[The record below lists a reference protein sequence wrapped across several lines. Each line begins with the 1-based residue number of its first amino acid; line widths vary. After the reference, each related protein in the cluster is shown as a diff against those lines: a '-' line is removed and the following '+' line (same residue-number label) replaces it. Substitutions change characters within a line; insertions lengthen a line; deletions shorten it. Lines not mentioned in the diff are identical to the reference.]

1 MTNKI
6 TETVKNLIETSRFGS
21 QLTAPI
27 DAVVQLVMADGV
39 VAEQF
44 QNYIGNEAAL
54 FDRYIVARLLKVPQ
68 GSLRTVAKVFYNSI
82 AFVISQ
88 DSHGNCTFGVRSPI
102 TGHFKD
108 YHCLTN
114 IDTIAIDNNIKNL
127 VGEMVTLFD
136 GKEPKYVYD
145 IANKHLDKWEDSL
158 LERIVIY
165 NREVGE

>member
-6 TETVKNLIETSRFGS
+6 TETISK
-21 QLTAPI
+21 
-27 DAVVQLVMADGV
+27 VQYNG
-39 VAEQF
+39 
-44 QNYIGNEAAL
+44 I
-54 FDRYIVARLLKVPQ
+54 
-68 GSLRTVAKVFYNSI
+68 SL
-82 AFVISQ
+82 VISKLS
-88 DSHGNCTFGVRSPI
+88 DGHCLFGVCNPFN
-102 TGHFKD
+102 GHVKD
-108 YHCLTN
+108 YYPMTN

-158 LERIVIY
+158 LVRIVRY